1 MKPRL
6 TPPLAALFIA
16 AAVAAPR
23 ANAALDPA
31 AAQALVDTFYAALT
45 ANDRA
50 TQQTL
55 LTRATAPDWRNC
67 SANDAC
73 QDRAASLQRWAGRID
88 AVPDLRWTQHA
99 LLLAGDDSFVV
110 RGEATGTPRTPFLG
124 IAPTGAS
131 FRVMTLDLHRVQG
144 GRIVE
149 THHVED
155 WGTAL
160 RQLTAPAQP

>member
-1 MKPRL
+1 MKTRL
-6 TPPLAALFIA
+6 TLAL
-16 AAVAAPR
+16 AVASATVTPC
-23 ANAALDPA
+23 AHAALDTA
-31 AAQALVDTFYAALT
+31 TAQALARQFYGALT
-45 ANDRA
+45 ATDRTTLQTRL
-50 TQQTL
+50 TQ
-55 LTRATAPDWRNC
+55 ATATDWRNC
-67 SANDAC
+67 SAADAC
-73 QDRAASLQRWAGRID
+73 QDRTATLARWTGRMA

-110 RGEATGTPRTPFLG
+110 RGEATGTPRAPFLG
-124 IAPTGAS
+124 VVPTGAS

-160 RQLTAPAQP
+160 RQLTAPATP